1 MSDTPVLQVRQLT
14 TRFHTPHGAVTA
26 VDGVS
31 FRVGRGETL
40 GLVGE
45 SGSGKSVTAMSILR
59 LVSPPGRIE
68 AGTVEMNGTDLLRLD
83 EEAMRRRRGTEVGMV
98 FQNPMTALNPVY
110 SVGWQMRE
118 ALRAHGREQDATA
131 LIQRALADVGMPD
144 PVRQAASFPHQ
155 MSGGMRQRVV
165 IAMGMLNEPH
175 LLIADEPTTALDV
188 TIQAQVLDLMKRLTH
203 DHGTALLLITHN
215 MGVIAKMCDRVAVMY
230 AGEIVEEAPVDEL
243 FAHARHPY
251 TQGLLRSIPARR
263 PAPWQAADPAR
274 CAPRHGRAGRGLPL
288 SPALRVRAGALRG
301 ASGSAG
307 RGARAPRALLGGAGR
322 RRRGGTRCPLN
333 RAPRCWRSTRSS
345 GTSRS
350 VPVRDRRAARCAR
363 WMACR

>member
-1 MSDTPVLQVRQLT
+1 VNDPAVLKVSQLT

-118 ALRAHGREQDATA
+118 ALRAHGREQDAAA

-165 IAMGMLNEPH
+165 IAMGMLNDPQ

-243 FAHARHPY
+243 FPHARHPY
-251 TQGLLRSIPARR
+251 TQGLLRSIPRADQPRGKLPTLPGAPPDMGALAVGCRFR
-263 PAPWQAADPAR
+263 PRCEFAQAR
-274 CAPRHGRAGRGLPL
+274 CAAHPDLLDAA
-288 SPALRVRAGALRG
+288 PAHRVRCWVAQDAAGVG
-301 ASGSAG
+301 
-307 RGARAPRALLGGAGR
+307 
-322 RRRGGTRCPLN
+322 
-333 RAPRCWRSTRSS
+333 
-345 GTSRS
+345 
-350 VPVRDRRAARCAR
+350 VPGVH
-363 WMACR
+363 